1 MFECDRS
8 PAAARLFV
16 GLKGAGF
23 GRCDFRVD
31 DAGRAFL
38 LEINANCGIY
48 YPPDEPGS
56 ADQCLAYDPAG
67 HEAFTRQ
74 LVAAALRRHRG

>member
-1 MFECDRS
+1 MLLQALNILENFDSASLGYNSTRYIHTLYQAMNLAFADR
-8 PAAARLFV
+8 
-16 GLKGAGF
+16 
-23 GRCDFRVD
+23 DFYYGD
-31 DAGRAFL
+31 P
-38 LEINANCGIY
+38 Y

-67 HEAFTRQ
+67 HEGFTRQ

>member
-1 MFECDRS
+1 M
-8 PAAARLFV
+8 AATEP
-16 GLKGAGF
+16 
-23 GRCDFRVD
+23 
-31 DAGRAFL
+31 

-67 HEAFTRQ
+67 HEGFTRQ

>member
-1 MFECDRS
+1 M
-8 PAAARLFV
+8 AATEP
-16 GLKGAGF
+16 
-23 GRCDFRVD
+23 
-31 DAGRAFL
+31 

-48 YPPDEPGS
+48 YPSDEPGS

-74 LVAAALRRHRG
+74 LVAAALKRHRGHARSRGYSGGSS